1 MNHIIISQIYKKL
14 ISYLWLL
21 AASQKEIGI
30 FLEKR
35 DSQDKIMQKKVH
47 IAGILFATIFGFT
60 FMFSKIALDYVTPI
74 GLIAYRFLIALIIFE
89 LLKLFK
95 VIEIH
100 LNKSTIKAL
109 MLVAIFQPIL
119 YFLTETYGLERT
131 SSGEAGMMIALIP
144 IFVTLLSALILKE
157 KPKLIQIFFILLSV
171 SGVLFIQLSKS
182 SSGLA
187 FEWLGFT
194 LLLGAV
200 LSAALFNIASRSAS
214 KTSKPYE
221 VTYFMMLSGA
231 ITFNMIYIIQ
241 LIAERNLSSYITN
254 LYHIELLIP
263 ILYLV
268 IIASIGG
275 FFLVN
280 FALSKVPAHVSSIY
294 SNLSTIVALIA
305 GAVLLSERLYY
316 YHYIGGL
323 MIIIGVYGTV
333 RFNRYANNK
342 PKKIGNI

>member
-1 MNHIIISQIYKKL
+1 
-14 ISYLWLL
+14 
-21 AASQKEIGI
+21 
-30 FLEKR
+30 
-35 DSQDKIMQKKVH
+35 MQKKVH

-100 LNKSTIKAL
+100 LNKSTIKSL

-182 SSGLA
+182 SSGLT

-231 ITFNMIYIIQ
+231 ITFNTIYIIQ
-241 LIAERNLSSYITN
+241 LISERSLSSYITN

-263 ILYLV
+263 ILYLG

-323 MIIIGVYGTV
+323 MIIVGVYGTV
-333 RFNRYANNK
+333 RFNRYANNR
-342 PKKIGNI
+342 PKQIENI

>member
-1 MNHIIISQIYKKL
+1 
-14 ISYLWLL
+14 
-21 AASQKEIGI
+21 
-30 FLEKR
+30 
-35 DSQDKIMQKKVH
+35 MQKKVH

-231 ITFNMIYIIQ
+231 ITFNTIYIIQ
-241 LIAERNLSSYITN
+241 LISERSLSSYITN
-254 LYHIELLIP
+254 LYHIELIIP
-263 ILYLV
+263 ILYLG

-342 PKKIGNI
+342 PKKIGNL

>member
-1 MNHIIISQIYKKL
+1 
-14 ISYLWLL
+14 
-21 AASQKEIGI
+21 
-30 FLEKR
+30 
-35 DSQDKIMQKKVH
+35 MQKKVH
-47 IAGILFATIFGFT
+47 IAGILFATIFGFS
-60 FMFSKIALDYVTPI
+60 FMFSKVALDYVTPV
-74 GLIAYRFLIALIIFE
+74 GLIAYRFLIALVVFE
-89 LLKLFK
+89 LLRIFK
-95 VIEIH
+95 IIH
-100 LNKSTIKAL
+100 IRFNKTHIKAL

-171 SGVLFIQLSKS
+171 SGVIFIQLSKS
-182 SSGLA
+182 SSGIT
-187 FEWLGFT
+187 FEWIGFT

-214 KTSKPYE
+214 KSLKPYE
-221 VTYFMMLSGA
+221 VTYFMMFSGA
-231 ITFNMIYIIQ
+231 ITFNVIYIIQ
-241 LIAERNLSSYITN
+241 LILDRSLASYITN
-254 LYHIELLIP
+254 LYHIELIIP
-263 ILYLV
+263 ILYLG

-305 GAVLLSERLYY
+305 GALLLSEKLYY

-333 RFNRYANNK
+333 RFNRYAN
-342 PKKIGNI
+342 KKLKDEQKIQ